1 MFQSDFDSD
10 DDLTVFGTTMEDD
23 SDAARVSITKFTSTK
38 HAHATAD
45 MIWYVL
51 FDSCIKSYYWLL
63 LYL

>member
-45 MIWYVL
+45 MI
-51 FDSCIKSYYWLL
+51 
-63 LYL
+63 